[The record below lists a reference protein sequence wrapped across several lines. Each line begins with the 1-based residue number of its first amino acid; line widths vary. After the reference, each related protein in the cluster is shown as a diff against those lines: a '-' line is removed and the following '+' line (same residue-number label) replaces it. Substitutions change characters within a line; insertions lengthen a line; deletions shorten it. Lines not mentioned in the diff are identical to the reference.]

1 MKKDCEDVVQKE
13 VKWVSHRCGAAPTQ
27 GVSPGLVG
35 IGVSLAG
42 ERRDCGPK
50 RAAAR
55 TGIASP
61 QMLTCSGSSG

>member
-1 MKKDCEDVVQKE
+1 MQKE

-27 GVSPGLVG
+27 GVSPGLVGPSG